1 MKFYRLVTFILIA
14 FSLSFSLQLNVDA
27 DESTKIITAANFPYS
42 QTNAI
47 SVPEI
52 PSTYIK
58 SIIETNSGIKI
69 TWKNINAAKYQL
81 YRSKK
86 KNKGFKLIATV
97 NNSKWIDSKTT
108 PGTVYYYKVRCYEN
122 QRTSAYSKTV
132 NFKTPAKKPRLNF
145 ERNLK
150 SFIKKHVYRHYPCN
164 VLVNKYVESCNSLTS
179 GKKAKRSRQF
189 NNVKLQGSPR
199 ADNWKHGNAKLSL
212 KYTTAKKYYN
222 ENGTVKSK
230 TFPLKSS
237 GTKKVISR
245 YEPDMSRLKKGDIIT
260 YSRNGRGSHVAIYIG
275 KFSNK
280 SKLID
285 YLNNEVGIKCNNK
298 TSWIKSWNGNCKYW
312 VLQGGMGYNNQVYIC
327 NNANITTTND
337 GGSRLSHSISLF
349 ENE

>member
-69 TWKNINAAKYQL
+69 TWKNVNAAKYQL

-86 KNKGFKLIATV
+86 KNKGFQLIATV

-150 SFIKKHVYRHYPCN
+150 SFIKKHVY
-164 VLVNKYVESCNSLTS
+164 
-179 GKKAKRSRQF
+179 
-189 NNVKLQGSPR
+189 
-199 ADNWKHGNAKLSL
+199 LSL
-212 KYTTAKKYYN
+212 
-222 ENGTVKSK
+222 
-230 TFPLKSS
+230 
-237 GTKKVISR
+237 IH
-245 YEPDMSRLKKGDIIT
+245 I
-260 YSRNGRGSHVAIYIG
+260 
-275 KFSNK
+275 
-280 SKLID
+280 
-285 YLNNEVGIKCNNK
+285 
-298 TSWIKSWNGNCKYW
+298 
-312 VLQGGMGYNNQVYIC
+312 
-327 NNANITTTND
+327 
-337 GGSRLSHSISLF
+337 
-349 ENE
+349 